1 MSLGW
6 EAKRKIQFS
15 NVRLNLRSQYVRAG
29 QLVTILKSC
38 CNVFFFSRKKQS
50 TNRFQLR

>member
-1 MSLGW
+1 MSLGG

-15 NVRLNLRSQYVRAG
+15 NVRMNLRSQYVRAG

-38 CNVFFFSRKKQS
+38 CNDFFF
-50 TNRFQLR
+50 L